1 MSRRLLVAL
10 ALVAAPAPALA
21 QAAAPAP
28 AAAPID
34 SATVRSARTL
44 LETMRAQDV
53 FIATVERS
61 LQSSEGAASQLP
73 PNFVEKFLAAIRTES
88 PKLIED
94 MALIYARHY
103 TRQDMDE
110 FNRFYRTPLG
120 QRMIDKQAVI
130 TAESGTMGQRW
141 GAALAMR
148 VMGEMMQNGELEL
161 PSQ

>member
-10 ALVAAPAPALA
+10 ALLAAPASLQG
-21 QAAAPAP
+21 QAAAPA
-28 AAAPID
+28 AAPVD
-34 SATVRSARTL
+34 SATMRSARAL

-53 FIATVERS
+53 FIATVEKS
-61 LQSSEGAASQLP
+61 LQAADGGANQLP
-73 PNFVEKFLAAIRTES
+73 PNFVERFLGAIRTEA
-88 PKLIED
+88 PRLIEE
-94 MALIYARHY
+94 MSLIYARNY
-103 TRQDMDE
+103 TRQDMDD

-130 TAESGTMGQRW
+130 TAESGAMGQRW

-148 VMGEMMQNGELEL
+148 VMGEMIQNGEMAP